1 LKIIHIFASSLIKNL
16 IAKLIKKLTRQKK
29 SIKMERKI
37 VYILIN
43 AKGERLYQY
52 PATEYIDQIER
63 CKIDAVNKGINCRIA
78 TKEM

>member
-1 LKIIHIFASSLIKNL
+1 MK
-16 IAKLIKKLTRQKK
+16 Q
-29 SIKMERKI
+29 KI

-63 CKIDAVNKGINCRIA
+63 CKIDAVNKGITCRIA
-78 TKEM
+78 TMEL